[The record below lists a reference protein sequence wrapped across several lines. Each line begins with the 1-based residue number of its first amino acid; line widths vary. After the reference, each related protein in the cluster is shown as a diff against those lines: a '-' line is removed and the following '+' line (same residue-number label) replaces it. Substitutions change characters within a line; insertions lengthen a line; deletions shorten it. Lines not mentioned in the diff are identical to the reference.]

1 VQQNNG
7 KRQMIPEN
15 IIISRTDSIGDVVLT
30 LPMAKILKE
39 RFPSATIVFLGK
51 EYTKPVIRA
60 CTFVD
65 QFISLNDFMN
75 KPVSISGKP
84 PQCIIHVLPHKAVA
98 RRSKEIGI
106 PLRIGTRNRIFHWT
120 TCNRRVK
127 LSRKNSDLHEAQ
139 LNLKLLA
146 PLGITEE
153 FSLNQIM
160 NSFGMERIQ
169 PLAPAL
175 AAMLDH
181 GRYNLLL
188 HPKSQG
194 NGREW
199 GLPNFIT
206 LIDLLDEK
214 KFKIFISGTDA
225 ERPLLQP
232 LFDHAPGRI
241 VDITGK
247 MDLYQFM
254 SFIRRAD
261 GLVASGTGPLHLAAA
276 LGIDAFGIFPPI
288 RPIHPGRWAPLG
300 PGAKVFVST
309 QYCEA
314 CKKSPAQCHCI
325 SDIEPLQVMAELEM
339 RFKAKNGFSPVA

>member
-1 VQQNNG
+1 VQQNKG
-7 KRQMIPEN
+7 KTQMIPEN

-39 RFPSATIVFLGK
+39 KFPGSTIVFLGK
-51 EYTKPVIRA
+51 EYTKPVINA
-60 CTFVD
+60 CTYVD

-75 KPVSISGKP
+75 KPVLISGKR

-98 RRSKEIGI
+98 GRAKDIGI

-127 LSRKNSDLHEAQ
+127 LSRKKSDLHEAQ

-153 FSLNQIM
+153 FSLAQIM
-160 NSFGMERIQ
+160 NSFAMDRIQ
-169 PLAPAL
+169 PLAPSL
-175 AAMLDH
+175 AAMLDAT
-181 GRYNLLL
+181 RYNVIL
-188 HPKSQG
+188 HAKSQG

-199 GLPNFIT
+199 GLPNFMT
-206 LIDLLDEK
+206 LIDLLEER

-247 MDLYQFM
+247 MDLYQFI
-254 SFIRRAD
+254 SFIKRAD
-261 GLVASGTGPLHLAAA
+261 GLVASGTGPLHIAAA
-276 LGIDAFGIFPPI
+276 LGKDALGIFPPI

-300 PGAKVFVST
+300 PNVKVFVSAKS
-309 QYCEA
+309 CDE
-314 CKKSPAQCHCI
+314 CKKMPMKCHCI
-325 SDIEPLQVMAELEM
+325 SDIEPLQVSAELE
-339 RFKAKNGFSPVA
+339 KNFNVRIGSSPLV